1 MKSNV
6 YDVTLYWHDGGSVFL
21 GTVSA
26 MSAAES
32 EERAIQQYTAKNMAQ
47 QQEIED
53 GGGYQ
58 LSAELLMSDE
68 AAAWRLKH
76 KS

>member
-26 MSAAES
+26 ILAAEA
-32 EERAIQQYTAKNMAQ
+32 EERALQQYTAKNRVQ

-53 GGGYQ
+53 GGSYQ
-58 LSAELLMSDE
+58 LSAELLMPDE